1 MTFVHKKESQDCFS
15 VTLDFTVAKD
25 DFGELR
31 ANISALWTALGEL
44 QSEVRESFDQHA
56 AMENH
61 EHLVH
66 HLGHEDTDHEIHHS
80 QRHLEHLEQVHDKT
94 IAGATPIEH
103 HKPHTPE
110 EKVDIFSFN
119 QST

>member
-66 HLGHEDTDHEIHHS
+66 HLGHEDTD
-80 QRHLEHLEQVHDKT
+80 LEHLEQVHGKT